1 MKLFLMRHADALPV
15 GSGVTRDADRPLSE
29 AGQREAAAVAKA
41 LAKLAP
47 ALHAVLVSPLLR
59 ARQTGERLVAAHPA
73 AVPLEVSR
81 LLEPGFRPEAALEEL
96 FVRWKEASIV
106 LVGHQPDLGN
116 FLSYLVSGD
125 LSVDVSFKPGAIA
138 CVGVSGTMQNFGGR
152 LEWLVSPDL
161 VQELQ
166 QTGNGG
172 GRS

>member
-15 GSGVTRDADRPLSE
+15 GGDITRDADRPLSATGE
-29 AGQREAAAVAKA
+29 REAVAVARA

-73 AVPLEVSR
+73 GIPLEVSS
-81 LLEPGFRPEAALEEL
+81 LLEPGFRSEAALEEL
-96 FVRWKEASIV
+96 FARWKEASIV

-116 FLSYLVSGD
+116 FLSYLVAGD
-125 LSVDVSFKPGAIA
+125 LSVDVSFKPGAVA
-138 CVGVSGTMQNFGGR
+138 CVGVSGTVQNFGGR
-152 LEWLVSPDL
+152 LEWLVSPEL
-161 VQELQ
+161 VQGLQ
-166 QTGNGG
+166 QAGNAG